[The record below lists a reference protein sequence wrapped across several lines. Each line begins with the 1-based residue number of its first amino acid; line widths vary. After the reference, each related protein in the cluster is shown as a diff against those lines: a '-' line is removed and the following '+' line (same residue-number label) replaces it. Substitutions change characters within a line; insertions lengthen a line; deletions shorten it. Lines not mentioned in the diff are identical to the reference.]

1 MNKLDLHVPSY
12 EIDARSD
19 AASLPHAP
27 ISPALEAV
35 RRLIVLIPADADYT
49 PLARRIWEV
58 ANTLT
63 GQVVLLSLCT
73 DPVQESSLRR
83 QLITMSALIQDVKV
97 CVETRIESGSSW
109 MNAVKSNAEAGDM
122 IVCFAEQRE
131 GLLHRPLSQILQA
144 NLETPVYILSGLSPQ
159 NFQKLSQ
166 PNWVSQSLGW
176 IGSLGIIAGAF
187 LLQIQIL
194 SLSEHWAQTTLLI
207 LSMLAEIGLIW
218 GWNSLLS

>member
-1 MNKLDLHVPSY
+1 MNKLGLHVTSY

-27 ISPALEAV
+27 INPALEAV

-109 MNAVKSNAEAGDM
+109 MNAVKSNVEAGDM
-122 IVCFAEQRE
+122 IVCFAEQRA
-131 GLLHRPLSQILQA
+131 GLLQRPLSQILQA
-144 NLETPVYILSGLSPQ
+144 NLETPVYILSGLSSR
-159 NFQKLSQ
+159 KVSQ
-166 PNWVSQSLGW
+166 PGWLVRSLGW
-176 IGSLGIIAGAF
+176 IGSFGIIAGAF